1 MAVASVIIYA
11 KTSLYVVYLIYILQI
26 TREGRLAKIVQ
37 KWGQV
42 VGISGQSTEEV
53 YSKRVR
59 HELAPILNNSTQ
71 LLYFD
76 FDSSPMEGSGSVRV
90 PLVSTRLLG

>member
-1 MAVASVIIYA
+1 MAVASVVIYA
-11 KTSLYVVYLIYILQI
+11 KTSLYVVYLIYYILQI

-59 HELAPILNNSTQ
+59 HELAPVLNNSTQ

-76 FDSSPMEGSGSVRV
+76 FDSSRMEGSGSVRV
-90 PLVSTRLLG
+90 PTRLLG